1 MASEVLVVA
10 VAVVTSKETLVSA
23 VATETESSAVA
34 LVAQVQA
41 VLSAVVAV
49 VADAGDR
56 QSVEDD
62 SVAVAAARVAWVD
75 SEEVMDLAEM
85 LASEAVV

>member
-10 VAVVTSKETLVSA
+10 VVTSKETVVSA

-56 QSVEDD
+56 QAVEDD